1 MKKYDAAPIAADKK
15 YIQLCLGLA
24 GKGKGKVSPNPLVGC
39 VIVKNNQI
47 LGQGYHHRFGAAHAE
62 IEALN
67 EVGGKARGATMYINL
82 EPCNH
87 WGKTPPCVPEIV
99 KAGIKKVVVA
109 MKDPNPLVNG
119 KGLRQLRMQGVKCE
133 PGILEKEAKELN
145 RFYIKFITKKIPYVI
160 LKSAMTLD
168 GKIATVTG
176 ESKWITSSP
185 ARNYVHRLRS
195 QVDALLVGKNTVIK
209 DNPSL
214 TAHREGTNPLRV
226 VVDPDLSIPLNSKI
240 FNSSAP
246 TLVVTEKNVT
256 LRKIRILEKKEIRFL
271 FLTRTANRDSSANNK
286 NGKIDFKQ
294 IMRELARMNVASVLI
309 EGGGE
314 TNAYALKDSVI
325 DEMQFFIAPKII
337 GGKNAKTPVEGEGI
351 PALTQAL
358 RIKDW
363 KIERIG
369 ADLLIRGKI
378 TSD

>member
-1 MKKYDAAPIAADKK
+1 MKKYDAVPIVADKK
-15 YIQLCLGLA
+15 YMQLCLGLA

-67 EVGGKARGATMYINL
+67 EVGGKARGATMYVNL

-87 WGKTPPCVPEIV
+87 WGKTPPCVPQIV
-99 KAGIKKVVVA
+99 KAGIKKLFVA

-119 KGLRQLRMQGVKCE
+119 KGLRQLGMQGVRYE
-133 PGILEKEAKELN
+133 LGILEKEAKQLN

-195 QVDALLVGKNTVIK
+195 QVDAILVGKNTVIK

-214 TAHREGTNPLRV
+214 TAHREGPNPLRV

-240 FNSSAP
+240 FNSFAP
-246 TLVVTEKNVT
+246 TLVVTEKNAA
-256 LRKIRILEKKEIRFL
+256 LRKIRILQKKEIRFL
-271 FLTRTANRDSSANNK
+271 FLTRTATRDSSANNE

-294 IMRELARMNVASVLI
+294 IMRELARMNIASVLI

-314 TNAYALKDSVI
+314 TNAYALEDSVI

-337 GGKNAKTPVEGEGI
+337 GGRNAKTPVEGEGI
-351 PALTQAL
+351 PALAQAL

-369 ADLLIRGKI
+369 KDILVKGRIFSA
-378 TSD
+378 